1 MILAERMAYRA
12 VGSTAP
18 NPPVG
23 AIIVKDQMILA
34 RGWTQVNGS
43 PHAEIHAISQ
53 VKDKKKLNGAT
64 LYTTLEPC
72 SHYGKNPP
80 CVEKIIKYKFSKVYL
95 SQEDENPKING
106 SSIKILK
113 RSGITVIKKN
123 FSNNT
128 RELNKIFFR
137 SLNKLKP
144 YVTLKIASTSD
155 GKIATKSFE
164 SKWITNSISRLHGH
178 KLRAKNDCILVG
190 SGTIRKDNPLLNCRL
205 AGHEKSNTDIFIL
218 DQRLKFKKDLKIFS
232 LKKRRIFI
240 FYNRDN
246 SIIKKKIK
254 SVTYIDVK
262 VKNNL
267 LDMADMLKK
276 IAELGYMRVLVEG
289 GSILTGSL
297 IKNNF
302 IDEIQ
307 WFRANKIIGG
317 NGLEAISS
325 IGINKINDVKRFKLL
340 KNKIFEDDQLSI
352 YKRI

>member
-12 VGSTAP
+12 IGSTAP

-23 AIIVKDQMILA
+23 AIIVKDEMILA

-80 CVEKIIKYKFSKVYL
+80 CVEKIIKYKFAKVYL
-95 SQEDENPKING
+95 SQEDENPKVHG
-106 SSIKILK
+106 SAVKILK

-123 FSNNT
+123 FSINT
-128 RELNKIFFR
+128 YELNKIFFR

-190 SGTIRKDNPLLNCRL
+190 SGTISKDNPLLNCRL
-205 AGHEKSNTDIFIL
+205 AGHKKSNTDIFIL
-218 DQRLKFKKDLKIFS
+218 DQRLKFKKKLKIFS
-232 LKKRRIFI
+232 LKKRKIFI

-246 SIIKKKIK
+246 IPKKKIK
-254 SVTYIDVK
+254 SATYIGVK
-262 VKNNL
+262 VNNNL
-267 LDMADMLKK
+267 LDIADMLKK

-289 GSILTGSL
+289 GSLLTGSL
-297 IKNNF
+297 IKSDF

-325 IGINKINDVKRFKLL
+325 IGINKINDVKRFKLV

>member
-12 VGSTAP
+12 IGSTAP

-23 AIIVKDQMILA
+23 AIIVKDEMILA

-80 CVEKIIKYKFSKVYL
+80 CVEKIIKYKFAKVYL
-95 SQEDENPKING
+95 SQEDENPKVHG
-106 SSIKILK
+106 SAVKILK

-123 FSNNT
+123 FSINT
-128 RELNKIFFR
+128 YELNKIFFR
-137 SLNKLKP
+137 SLNKCKP

-190 SGTIRKDNPLLNCRL
+190 SGTISKDNPLLNCRL
-205 AGHEKSNTDIFIL
+205 AGHENSNTDIFLL
-218 DQRLKFKKDLKIFS
+218 DQRLKFKKKLKIFS

-240 FYNRDN
+240 FYNKN
-246 SIIKKKIK
+246 NIIKKKIK
-254 SVTYIDVK
+254 SATYIGVK

-267 LDMADMLKK
+267 LDIADMLKK

-289 GSILTGSL
+289 GSVLTGSL
-297 IKNNF
+297 IKNDF

-325 IGINKINDVKRFKLL
+325 IGINKINDVKRFKLI